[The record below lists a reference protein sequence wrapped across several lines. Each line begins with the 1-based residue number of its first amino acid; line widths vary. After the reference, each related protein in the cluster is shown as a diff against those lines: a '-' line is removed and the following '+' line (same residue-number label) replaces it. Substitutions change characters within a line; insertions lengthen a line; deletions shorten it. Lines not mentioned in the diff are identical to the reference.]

1 MAKLWL
7 GHHKSQSRLHLPS
20 QGMFRGSQEKS
31 LLHFAL
37 TGLLWGPRVFFP
49 ILPRGDL
56 LLSALLS
63 LHETLLLVA
72 RGLDLRVGGVVGV
85 VAESH
90 CWPVVRSPLWGH
102 GGQSQQA
109 WPHSPGTP
117 PPHTHPGTVLST
129 ETLFT
134 RALGAYCEPGGVQTP
149 PQKPPPAV
157 IRPLLGARGI
167 WKEVILPLTAGTA
180 GHR

>member
-1 MAKLWL
+1 M
-7 GHHKSQSRLHLPS
+7 G
-20 QGMFRGSQEKS
+20 
-31 LLHFAL
+31 
-37 TGLLWGPRVFFP
+37 
-49 ILPRGDL
+49 
-56 LLSALLS
+56 
-63 LHETLLLVA
+63 A
-72 RGLDLRVGGVVGV
+72 RR
-85 VAESH
+85 AESAGVASLT
-90 CWPVVRSPLWGH
+90 WD
-102 GGQSQQA
+102 
-109 WPHSPGTP
+109 P